1 MPGGGEPSRSASTIV
16 ANTASGY
23 HILRIDGYS
32 HTVATPTGN
41 YIASLPFTVGGHR
54 WHIRYYPNGY
64 NSGAK
69 DYISLFLYPHNILAG
84 PVEAQYKFRFVGDVV
99 EQPLTLGRVHSFV
112 EYCGCGYSKFIKR
125 EDLVQSKHLR
135 DDSFAIRCDL
145 VVVTNEL
152 RVEEALEATAAA
164 ARISVPPSDLHQHLG
179 SLLLTEKG
187 ADVVFD
193 VAGET
198 FAAHRCVLAARSPV
212 FSAELFGAMKESN
225 AGGGVVHIEDM
236 EPRVFKALLYFVY
249 TDLLPNTKTAK
260 EVEEADVVDDD
271 DDEEGV
277 FSQHLLTR
285 EVEEGGIDDD
295 DDEDVLSQHLLVAAD
310 KYNLER
316 LKLLCESKLCEYIDV
331 GTVATILA
339 LAEQHHCHELKKA
352 CFHFLSSP
360 ANLRAVVASDGFKH
374 LSRSCPSVM
383 EELVAMLGNLVP

>member
-1 MPGGGEPSRSASTIV
+1 MAGGGEPSRSASTIV

-32 HTVATPTGN
+32 RTLATPTGE
-41 YIASLPFTVGGHR
+41 YIASLPFTVGGLR
-54 WHIRYYPNGY
+54 WHIRYYPNG
-64 NSGAK
+64 NKSEDK
-69 DYISLFLYPHNILAG
+69 DGISLFLYLHDSVAK
-84 PVEAQYKFRFVGDVV
+84 PVKAQFGFRFVGDVA
-99 EQPLTLGRVHSFV
+99 EQPLTLGGMHIYDNQSAWGRPQ
-112 EYCGCGYSKFIKR
+112 FIKR
-125 EDLVQSKHLR
+125 EVFEASKHLL
-135 DDSFAIRCDL
+135 DDSFAIRCD
-145 VVVTNEL
+145 VVVTTEF
-152 RVEEALEATAAA
+152 RTEEAPEATTPADS
-164 ARISVPPSDLHQHLG
+164 ISVPPSDLHQHLG
-179 SLLLTEKG
+179 GLLLNEKG

-236 EPRVFKALLYFVY
+236 EPR
-249 TDLLPNTKTAK
+249 
-260 EVEEADVVDDD
+260 
-271 DDEEGV
+271 
-277 FSQHLLTR
+277 HLLTR